1 MKLLLTSAGLE
12 NKIIR
17 DFATSQISEFKSKT
31 VGVII
36 TGQTAE
42 ERIYI
47 DQSLKELRDLGMTTI
62 SMNISKD
69 DNFNDLAEFDMY
81 YVCGGNT
88 FYILDRIRKTGVD
101 NILLKAIKKDKLY
114 IGVSAGSIIM
124 AKNIKT
130 ANVGKDGDDNE
141 IGLKDISGFNIIPFH
156 FFPHYDETEKEAV
169 EEFYKTEQEPI
180 MALTDDQAIFIDDDS
195 YILIGNKGG
204 IQMDVNFNNKT
215 INYD

>member
-12 NKIIR
+12 NKIIKN
-17 DFATSQISEFKSKT
+17 FVVSQINELKGKT
-31 VGVII
+31 AGVVI

-47 DQSLKELRDLGMTTI
+47 DQSLKELRDLGITNI

-69 DNFNDLAEFDMY
+69 NNFDDLAEFDIY

-101 NILLKAIKKDKLY
+101 DILLKAIKKDKLY
-114 IGVSAGSIIM
+114 IGVSAGSIIT

-130 ANVGKDGDDNE
+130 ANVGKDGDRNL
-141 IGLKDISGFNIIPFH
+141 IGLKDISGFSIIPFH
-156 FFPHYDETEKEAV
+156 FYPHYDETKKEAV
-169 EEFYKTEQEPI
+169 EEFYKTEQESI
-180 MALTDDQAIFIDDDS
+180 MALTDDQAIFVSDDKHD
-195 YILIGNKGG
+195 LIGDKGG
-204 IQMDVNFNNKT
+204 LQFDVDFDDRT
-215 INYD
+215 I

>member
-31 VGVII
+31 VGVVI
-36 TGQTAE
+36 TGQTPE

-156 FFPHYDETEKEAV
+156 FFPHYDETKKEAV
-169 EEFYKTEQEPI
+169 EEFYNVEQEPI
-180 MALTDDQAIFIDDDS
+180 IALTDDQAIFVDNDK
-195 YILIGNKGG
+195 YTLIGDKGG
-204 IQMDVNFNNKT
+204 QQIFDNYINQT
-215 INYD
+215 I

>member
-101 NILLKAIKKDKLY
+101 NILLKAIKKEL
-114 IGVSAGSIIM
+114 
-124 AKNIKT
+124 
-130 ANVGKDGDDNE
+130 NVDGE
-141 IGLKDISGFNIIPFH
+141 
-156 FFPHYDETEKEAV
+156 
-169 EEFYKTEQEPI
+169 
-180 MALTDDQAIFIDDDS
+180 S
-195 YILIGNKGG
+195 YSDVTKFEDRLNKGSFPKEVKTLITEE
-204 IQMDVNFNNKT
+204 IQSGYKLNGKIIRPAKVKVAK
-215 INYD
+215 

>member
-169 EEFYKTEQEPI
+169 EEFYKTEQKPI
-180 MALTDDQAIFIDDDS
+180 MALTDDQAIFVDDNN
-195 YILIGNKGG
+195 YTLIGNKGG
-204 IQMDVNFNNKT
+204 IQMDVNFNNQT
-215 INYD
+215 V

>member
-12 NKIIR
+12 NKIIKN
-17 DFATSQISEFKSKT
+17 FVVSQINELKGKT
-31 VGVII
+31 AGVVI

-47 DQSLKELRDLGMTTI
+47 DQSLKELRDLGITTI

-69 DNFNDLAEFDMY
+69 NNFDDLAEFDIY

-101 NILLKAIKKDKLY
+101 DILLKAIKKDKLY
-114 IGVSAGSIIM
+114 IGVSAGSIIT

-130 ANVGKDGDDNE
+130 ANVGKDGDRNL
-141 IGLKDISGFNIIPFH
+141 IGLKDISGFSIIPFH
-156 FFPHYDETEKEAV
+156 FYPHYDETKKEAV
-169 EEFYKTEQEPI
+169 EEFYKTEQESI
-180 MALTDDQAIFIDDDS
+180 MALTDDQAIFVSDDKHD
-195 YILIGNKGG
+195 LIGDKGG
-204 IQMDVNFNNKT
+204 LQFDVDFDDRT
-215 INYD
+215 I